1 MTQEFHFW
9 MFFQRRQNLKRYMY
23 LNVHHIIIYNNKNME
38 ANYIL
43 TDEYIR
49 KICIYILHI
58 YNTHHKKGWK
68 LSICDNMDVPKV
80 YYVKWNKSDRE
91 REILYIF
98 TYMWNLKNQ
107 RK

>member
-23 LNVHHIIIYNNKNME
+23 LNVHHIIIYNNKNIE
-38 ANYIL
+38 ATYIL
-43 TDEYIR
+43 IDEYIR

-68 LSICDNMDVPKV
+68 LSICDNMDVPKYIMLSEISQTEKEK
-80 YYVKWNKSDRE
+80 YYTFSL
-91 REILYIF
+91 ICGI
-98 TYMWNLKNQ
+98 
-107 RK
+107 